1 MLGQEQLRE
10 VKEWV
15 TRTREEGRMA
25 VLVSGVPVTRN
36 WSGGGDEMDSW
47 AVSRKTSL
55 LSVLPEASLTS
66 WYHLS
71 T

>member
-1 MLGQEQLRE
+1 MLGQAQLRE

-15 TRTREEGRMA
+15 ARTRLEGRMA

-47 AVSRKTSL
+47 AVSS
-55 LSVLPEASLTS
+55 S
-66 WYHLS
+66 
-71 T
+71 